1 MAEPFNFELTLTDFL
16 KYMPEAKRHDY
27 ELMLRRCNFSDPADP
42 MFPVMLFLLFFQ
54 DNLAD
59 RMEELTEEVK
69 TQKTI
74 PPTDHAAA
82 APERKSCWKIV
93 VAVLMAVQLILTV
106 FCVFCLTFRE
116 LPTQTIMNPAISH
129 SSEIQKINRYWDAKL
144 QYAQKGSFGMNRL
157 DQIPETELLGAVLL
171 VLILFLGLMVLQIIW
186 LVLTV
191 RGLRNS
197 EKRLDEATGR
207 LHRNLTQQKKTEEL
221 MAFLNGPP
229 PPVPPNTPLPD
240 LTVPASVPV
249 PKQPPVADDT
259 AWNKKE
265 AEEEPVPESPELSES
280 AEGKTS

>member
-1 MAEPFNFELTLTDFL
+1 
-16 KYMPEAKRHDY
+16 
-27 ELMLRRCNFSDPADP
+27 
-42 MFPVMLFLLFFQ
+42 
-54 DNLAD
+54 
-59 RMEELTEEVK
+59 
-69 TQKTI
+69 
-74 PPTDHAAA
+74 
-82 APERKSCWKIV
+82 
-93 VAVLMAVQLILTV
+93 
-106 FCVFCLTFRE
+106 
-116 LPTQTIMNPAISH
+116 
-129 SSEIQKINRYWDAKL
+129 
-144 QYAQKGSFGMNRL
+144 MNRL
-157 DQIPETELLGAVLL
+157 DLIPETELMGAVLL
-171 VLILFLGLMVLQIIW
+171 ILIFFLGLMALQIIW

-259 AWNKKE
+259 AWNKKG
-265 AEEEPVPESPELSES
+265 AEEEPVPESPEQSES

>member
-1 MAEPFNFELTLTDFL
+1 MAEPFNFELILMDFL

-93 VAVLMAVQLILTV
+93 VAVLMAVQLMLTV
-106 FCVFCLTFRE
+106 FGVFCLTFRDF
-116 LPTQTIMNPAISH
+116 PSQPIMNPAISH

-144 QYAQKGSFGMNRL
+144 QYAQKGNFCMNRL
-157 DQIPETELLGAVLL
+157 DLIPETELMGAVLL
-171 VLILFLGLMVLQIIW
+171 ILIFFLGLMALQIIW

-207 LHRNLTQQKKTEEL
+207 LHRNLTQQKKTE
-221 MAFLNGPP
+221 
-229 PPVPPNTPLPD
+229 
-240 LTVPASVPV
+240 
-249 PKQPPVADDT
+249 
-259 AWNKKE
+259 
-265 AEEEPVPESPELSES
+265 
-280 AEGKTS
+280 

>member
-69 TQKTI
+69 AQKTI
-74 PPTDHAAA
+74 PPTDHTAA
-82 APERKSCWKIV
+82 APERKSCGEIV
-93 VAVLMAVQLILTV
+93 VAVLMAVQLMLTV
-106 FCVFCLTFRE
+106 FGIFCLTFRDF
-116 LPTQTIMNPAISH
+116 PSQPIMNPAISH
-129 SSEIQKINRYWDAKL
+129 SSEIQKINHYWDAKL
-144 QYAQKGSFGMNRL
+144 QYAQKGNFCMNRL
-157 DQIPETELLGAVLL
+157 DLIPETELMGAVLL
-171 VLILFLGLMVLQIIW
+171 IFILFLGLMALQFIG
-186 LVLTV
+186 LVLAA

-197 EKRLDEATGR
+197 EKRLDEASR
-207 LHRNLTQQKKTEEL
+207 RHRNLTQQKKTEEL
-221 MAFLNGPP
+221 MAFLNGPI

-240 LTVPASVPV
+240 LAVPASA

-265 AEEEPVPESPELSES
+265 AEEEPVQESPEQSEA
-280 AEGKTS
+280 AERKTI